1 MKNVAVIGSGI
12 SGLVTTYLLSRNHNV
27 TLFEKND
34 YLGGHTATVDVE
46 VEGQQYA
53 IDTGFIV
60 FNNKTYPN
68 FLKLLDQ
75 IGIDKQ
81 ETEMSFSVEN
91 QFSGLEYNGH
101 DLNSLFSQRRN
112 IFNPKFW
119 FLIKEIVRFNKI
131 AKSYYGQED
140 KIGTETL
147 ADFLA
152 EQGFSDYFA
161 EHYILPMTAAIWS
174 TSLKEA
180 GAFPFRFFVQ
190 FFYHHGLLNI
200 TDRPQWYVVPG
211 GSRSY
216 VERLVTKVQDNIR
229 LNADIKSISRSEDEV
244 TLTFNDGH
252 SETFDEVVLA
262 CHSDQ
267 ALTLLQD
274 PTEKEQ
280 QVLEALPYSPNEV
293 VLHLDTKMLPKKK
306 LSWAS
311 WNYRL
316 SGDNDKP
323 AAVTYN
329 MNILMGL
336 NSHHTFCV
344 SLNQTKSIDKSKILA
359 SFNYHHPVINPD
371 SYKAQKRRD
380 EICGHNRT
388 HFAGAYWYQGFHE
401 DGVKSALDVAAR
413 FGETL

>member
-1 MKNVAVIGSGI
+1 MKNIAVVGSGI
-12 SGLVTTYLLSRNHNV
+12 SGLVSAYLLSRNHNV

-46 VEGQQYA
+46 VDGEQYA

-68 FLKLLDQ
+68 FLKLLDK
-75 IGIDKQ
+75 IGVGKQ

-91 QFSGLEYNGH
+91 QLSGLEYNGH
-101 DLNSLFSQRRN
+101 DLNTLFSQRRN
-112 IFNPKFW
+112 LLNPKFW
-119 FLIKEIVRFNKI
+119 RLIREIVRFNKV
-131 AKSYYGQED
+131 AKSYYDRKDLDD
-140 KIGTETL
+140 KSTL
-147 ADFLA
+147 ADFLK
-152 EQGFSDYFA
+152 EQGFSEYFA

-200 TDRPQWYVVPG
+200 TDRPQWYVVPS

-216 VERLVTKVQDNIR
+216 VDKLITGFKDNIH
-229 LNADIKSISRSEDEV
+229 LNTSIKQITRSEKAANIE
-244 TLTFNDGH
+244 FADG
-252 SETFDEVVLA
+252 SMQQFDEVVLA

-267 ALTLLQD
+267 ALALLGD
-274 PTEKEQ
+274 ASELEKEI
-280 QVLEALPYSPNEV
+280 LLGMPYSDNDV
-293 VLHLDTKMLPKKK
+293 VLHLDTNMLPKKK

-316 SGDNDKP
+316 SGDNEQP

-336 NSHHTFCV
+336 KSPHTFCV
-344 SLNQTKSIDKSKILA
+344 SLNQTQNIDKSKILA
-359 SFNYHHPVINPD
+359 SFNYHHPVINPQ
-371 SYKAQKRRD
+371 SYASQQRRE
-380 EICGHNRT
+380 EICGKNRI

-401 DGVKSALDVAAR
+401 DGVRSGLDVAAR